1 MGLVHELALCGNNG
15 QGLRMVHAQ
24 PPFLSRGMLLT
35 DDPCTH
41 ILSSECFAMPLI
53 GTSISSCT
61 SDVVDST
68 ADTTSGLERVV
79 VVVRLP

>member
-15 QGLRMVHAQ
+15 QGLRMAHAQ

-35 DDPCTH
+35 HDPCTH
-41 ILSSECFAMPLI
+41 ILSSECFAVSLI
-53 GTSISSCT
+53 GTSTSSCT

-68 ADTTSGLERVV
+68 ADTTSDLERVV